1 MPDSGRTDRRKVPDL
16 IGVEHE
22 LLEGP
27 GAAKDVVGNGGQASM
42 ALVDVVYAA
51 VASFPEGHTLHH
63 DHYALNNKSPLV

>member
-1 MPDSGRTDRRKVPDL
+1 MPDSERTDRRKVPDL

-27 GAAKDVVGNGGQASM
+27 GAAKDVVGNGGQAAM

-63 DHYALNNKSPLV
+63 HDHRTLN